1 MVNLSEVKGNSRENR
16 TATHTHIKGLGLR
29 SDGTA
34 ESSNNHGFVGQ
45 GAAREACGVVV
56 DLIKAKKMSGR
67 AVLLA
72 GGPGTGKTA
81 LALAVSQELG
91 TKVPFCPIV
100 GSEVYSTEVK
110 KTEALMENFRRAIG
124 LRVRETKEVY
134 EGEVTELMP
143 EEAENPLGGYG
154 RTISHL
160 VITMKSAKGTKK
172 LRLDPSIYEAI
183 QKERVTVGDVIYI
196 EANTGACK
204 RVGRSDAYATEFD
217 LEAEEYVPV
226 PKGEVHKKKEIVQDV
241 TLHDLDIANA
251 RPQGGQDVMS
261 MMGQLMKPKKTE
273 ITDKLRAEINKVV
286 SRYIN
291 QGVAELVPGVL
302 FIDEVH
308 MLDIE
313 CFTYL
318 NRALESPISPIVIL
332 ASNRGKTLIKGT
344 QDITAA
350 HGIPPD
356 LLARLLIIPTHPYT
370 PSEIQSIIRLRAK
383 IEGLSIEDAALEK
396 VATHG
401 KDVSL
406 RYALQLLTPASILSK
421 VNGRQSIAVAD
432 VEECEDL
439 FLDARR
445 SAQIVEQADGAFI
458 S

>member
-1 MVNLSEVKGNSRENR
+1 MGTSGNF
-16 TATHTHIKGLGLR
+16 I
-29 SDGTA
+29 
-34 ESSNNHGFVGQ
+34 GQ
-45 GAAREACGVVV
+45 AAAREACGVVV
-56 DLIKAKKMSGR
+56 DLIKAKKLSGR

-72 GGPGTGKTA
+72 GGPGAGKTA

-100 GSEVYSTEVK
+100 GSEIYSTEVK

-124 LRVRETKEVY
+124 LRVREMKEVY
-134 EGEVTELMP
+134 EGEVTELIP

-160 VITMKSAKGTKK
+160 IITMKSAKGTKK

-183 QKERVTVGDVIYI
+183 QKERVAVGDVIYI

-226 PKGEVHKKKEIVQDV
+226 PKGEVHKKKEVVQDV
-241 TLHDLDIANA
+241 TLNDPDVANA

-286 SRYIN
+286 SKYID

-332 ASNRGKTLIKGT
+332 ASNRGNTVIRGT
-344 QDITAA
+344 QDITGA
-350 HGIPPD
+350 HGVPPD
-356 LLARLLIIPTHPYT
+356 LLARLLIIPTHPYNE
-370 PSEIQSIIRLRAK
+370 SEVQTIIRLRAK
-383 IEGLSIEDAALEK
+383 TEGLAISDAALQK
-396 VATHG
+396 VAQHG
-401 KDVSL
+401 TNVSL
-406 RYALQLLTPASILSK
+406 RYALQLLTPSSILAK
-421 VNGRQSIAVAD
+421 VNGRQEIAPDDVA
-432 VEECEDL
+432 ECEDL
-439 FLDARR
+439 FIDARR
-445 SAQIVEQADGAFI
+445 SAKVVEAGVGFI

>member
-1 MVNLSEVKGNSRENR
+1 M
-16 TATHTHIKGLGLR
+16 
-29 SDGTA
+29 
-34 ESSNNHGFVGQ
+34 
-45 GAAREACGVVV
+45 VV

-67 AVLLA
+67 AILLA

-100 GSEVYSTEVK
+100 GSEIYSAEVK
-110 KTEALMENFRRAIG
+110 KTEALMENFRRAIGKEQQSNSNKIAVKLMQILLG

-134 EGEVTELMP
+134 EGEVTELIP

-160 VITMKSAKGTKK
+160 IITLKSAKGTKK

-226 PKGEVHKKKEIVQDV
+226 PKGEVHKKKEVVQDV

-286 SRYIN
+286 SRYID

-332 ASNRGKTLIKGT
+332 ASNRGNTVIRGT
-344 QDITAA
+344 QDVVGA
-350 HGIPPD
+350 HGVPSD
-356 LLARLLIIPTHPYT
+356 LLARILIIPTHPYNS
-370 PSEIQSIIRLRAK
+370 SEIQTIIRVRAK
-383 IEGLSIEDAALEK
+383 VEGLAISDAAIEK
-396 VATHG
+396 VGEHG
-401 KDVSL
+401 TKVSL
-406 RYALQLLTPASILSK
+406 RYALQLLTPASILAK
-421 VNGRQSIAVAD
+421 VNGRQEISSEDVA
-432 VEECEDL
+432 ECEDL
-439 FLDARR
+439 FIDAGR
-445 SAQIVEQADGAFI
+445 SAKLVAAADGAYL

>member
-1 MVNLSEVKGNSRENR
+1 MVNISEVKGNARENR
-16 TATHTHIKGLGLR
+16 TAAHTHIKGLGLR

-34 ESSNNHGFVGQ
+34 ETSGNGFVGQ
-45 GAAREACGVVV
+45 TAAREACGVVV

-100 GSEVYSTEVK
+100 GSEIYSTEVK

-134 EGEVTELMP
+134 EGEVTELIP
-143 EEAENPLGGYG
+143 EEAENPLGGFG

-160 VITMKSAKGTKK
+160 VITLKSAKGTKK

-183 QKERVTVGDVIYI
+183 QKERVAVGDVIYI

-226 PKGEVHKKKEIVQDV
+226 PKGEVHKKKEVVQDV

-273 ITDKLRAEINKVV
+273 ITDKLRGEINKVV
-286 SRYIN
+286 SRYID

-318 NRALESPISPIVIL
+318 NRALESPIAPIVIL
-332 ASNRGKTLIKGT
+332 ASNRGNTIIRGT
-344 QDITAA
+344 QDISGA
-350 HGIPPD
+350 HGVPPD
-356 LLARLLIIPTHPYT
+356 LLARLLIIPTHPYNA
-370 PSEIQSIIRLRAK
+370 SEIQTIIRLRAK
-383 IEGLSIEDAALEK
+383 TEGVLISEAAVEK
-396 VATHG
+396 VSAHG
-401 KDVSL
+401 TNVSL
-406 RYALQLLTPASILSK
+406 RYALQLLTPSSILAK
-421 VNGRQSIAVAD
+421 VNGRSEISPAD
-432 VEECEDL
+432 VAECEDL
-439 FLDARR
+439 FIDARR
-445 SAQIVEQADGAFI
+445 SAKVVEGAGNAFI

>member
-1 MVNLSEVKGNSRENR
+1 MVNITEVKSSGRDHR
-16 TATHTHIKGLGLR
+16 TAAHTHIKGLGLR
-29 SDGTA
+29 PDGTA
-34 ESSNNHGFVGQ
+34 DASSNHGFIGQ
-45 GAAREACGVVV
+45 LAAREACGVVV
-56 DLIKAKKMSGR
+56 DLIRAKKLSGR

-81 LALAVSQELG
+81 LALAVAQELG

-100 GSEVYSTEVK
+100 ASEVFSAEVK

-134 EGEVTELMP
+134 EGEVTELIP

-160 VITMKSAKGTKK
+160 IITLKSAKGTKK

-183 QKERVTVGDVIYI
+183 QKERVAVGDIIYI

-226 PKGEVHKKKEIVQDV
+226 PKREVHNRKEVVQDV
-241 TLHDLDIANA
+241 TLHDLDVANA
-251 RPQGGQDVMS
+251 KPQGGQDVMS

-286 SRYIN
+286 SRYID

-318 NRALESPISPIVIL
+318 NKALEQPISPIVVL
-332 ASNRGKTLIKGT
+332 ASNRGNTVIRGT
-344 QDITAA
+344 QDIVAA
-350 HGIPPD
+350 HGVPPD

-370 PSEIQSIIRLRAK
+370 PQEIQQIIRIRARV
-383 IEGLSIEDAALEK
+383 EGVQISEPALSK
-396 VATHG
+396 VSEHG
-401 KDVSL
+401 AKVSL
-406 RYALQLLTPASILSK
+406 RYALQLLTPASILAK
-421 VNGRQSIAVAD
+421 VNGRQEINPDDVA
-432 VEECEDL
+432 ECEDL
-439 FLDARR
+439 FIDARR
-445 SAQIVEQADGAFI
+445 SAKIFETSNGAFM